1 MSDFDA
7 FPLTTGLIT
16 LVVTV
21 LLYKVF
27 KAKQVNKDDEDE
39 PEAEEKD
46 EPDEKTPAGPRKA
59 LQDPNEKYLLP
70 LIEKEEISHDTR
82 KYRFGLPSSEHILGL
97 PVGQH
102 IHLSAQIKGELVIR
116 SYTPVSSDDDKGF
129 VDLVVKVYRKNVHPK
144 FPDGGKMTQFL
155 DEMKIGDKIA
165 FRGPSGKLQYLG
177 NGKLSIKKLRKDP
190 PQIVNVKKINMIAG
204 GSGITPM
211 LQLITE
217 ILKRTGDNTQLA
229 LLYANQ
235 SEQDI
240 LLRDELDVLAAKHQE
255 QFKVWYTID
264 RASETWKHSVG
275 FINDQMIQDSL
286 FPPSPDTLT
295 VLCGP
300 PPMINFACL
309 PALEKLNYDKELTF
323 AY

>member
-1 MSDFDA
+1 MIPRLA

-16 LVVTV
+16 LVITV
-21 LLYKVF
+21 LLYKLF
-27 KAKQVNKDDEDE
+27 KAKQINKDDEEEEEEQSDE
-39 PEAEEKD
+39 PQTKQQS
-46 EPDEKTPAGPRKA
+46 GPLKA

-70 LIEKEEISHDTR
+70 LVEKEEISHDTR
-82 KYRFGLPSSEHILGL
+82 RYRFALPSKEHVLGL

-102 IHLSAQIKGELVIR
+102 IHLSATINNDLVIR

-129 VDLVVKVYRKNVHPK
+129 VDLVVKVYQKNVHPK
-144 FPDGGKMTQFL
+144 FPDGGKMTQYL
-155 DEMKIGDKIA
+155 DELKIGDKIA

-177 NGKLSIKKLRKDP
+177 NGKFSIKKLRKDP
-190 PQIVNVKKINMIAG
+190 PQTVSVKKVNMIAG

-211 LQLITE
+211 LQLVNE
-217 ILKRTGDNTQLA
+217 ILKRSGDDTQLA

-235 SEQDI
+235 SENDI
-240 LLRDELDVLAAKHQE
+240 LLRDDLDVLAAKHQE

-264 RASETWKHSVG
+264 RASESWKFSVG
-275 FINDQMIQDSL
+275 FVNEQMIQDNL

-295 VLCGP
+295 VMCGP

-309 PALEKLNYDKELTF
+309 PALEKLNYDKELNF

>member
-1 MSDFDA
+1 MV
-7 FPLTTGLIT
+7 I
-16 LVVTV
+16 TV

-27 KAKQVNKDDEDE
+27 KAKQVNRDDEE
-39 PEAEEKD
+39 EEEASGEAEE
-46 EPDEKTPAGPRKA
+46 PNEKHHSGPLKT
-59 LQDPNEKYLLP
+59 LQDPNEKYMLP

-82 KYRFGLPSSEHILGL
+82 KYRFELPSKEHTLGL

-102 IHLSAQIKGELVIR
+102 VYLSAEINGELIIR
-116 SYTPVSSDDDKGF
+116 PYTPVSSDDDKGF
-129 VDLVVKVYRKNVHPK
+129 IDLVVKVYKKNVHPK
-144 FPDGGKMTQFL
+144 FPDGGKMTQHL
-155 DEMKIGDKIA
+155 DNMKIGDKIA

-177 NGKLSIKKLRKDP
+177 KGKLSIKKLRKDP
-190 PQIVNVKKINMIAG
+190 PQIVNVKKVNMIAG

-217 ILKRTGDNTQLA
+217 VLKRHGDDTQLA

-240 LLRDELDVLAAKHQE
+240 LLRDDLDVLAAKHQD
-255 QFKVWYTID
+255 QFKVWYTVD
-264 RASETWKHSVG
+264 RASEQWKFSVG
-275 FINDQMIQDSL
+275 FVSDSMIKENL
-286 FPPSPDTLT
+286 FPPSPDTIT
-295 VLCGP
+295 VMCGP

-309 PALEKLNYDKELTF
+309 PALEKLSYDKELNF

>member
-1 MSDFDA
+1 M
-7 FPLTTGLIT
+7 
-16 LVVTV
+16 
-21 LLYKVF
+21 F
-27 KAKQVNKDDEDE
+27 KAKQVHRDDEEEDE
-39 PEAEEKD
+39 RAPEPSKQQPSASVTEQPKQQSSN
-46 EPDEKTPAGPRKA
+46 PQPTPAAAASNVLKT
-59 LQDPNEKYLLP
+59 LVDPNEKYMLP

-82 KYRFGLPSSEHILGL
+82 KYRFGLPSLEHVLGL

-102 IHLSAQIKGELVIR
+102 IHLTAHINDELTIR

-129 VDLVVKVYRKNVHPK
+129 VDLVVKVYKSGVHPK
-144 FPDGGKMTQFL
+144 FPDGGKMTQHL
-155 DEMKIGDKIA
+155 DAMKIGDKIA

-177 NGKLSIKKLRKDP
+177 NGKISIKKLRKDP
-190 PQIVNVKKINMIAG
+190 PKVYDVKKINMIAG

-217 ILKRTGDNTQLA
+217 VLKRSGDNTQLA

-240 LLRDELDVLAAKHQE
+240 LLRDDLDVLAAKHQE
-255 QFKVWYTID
+255 QFKVWYTVD
-264 RASETWKHSVG
+264 KGSESWKFSVG
-275 FINDQMIQDSL
+275 FVSDAMIKENL
-286 FPPSPDTLT
+286 FPAGDDTIT
-295 VLCGP
+295 VMCGP

-309 PALEKLNYDKELTF
+309 PSLEKLGFDKELNF